1 MSEWILCE
9 DRLPDKVGRYL
20 ITTQNGNVEIFTYI
34 SDGFLLTSGSYGD
47 NKFEIEEH
55 TEQK

>member
-34 SDGFLLTSGSYGD
+34 SGSYGD